1 MQARVRSARD
11 LWAGLLYLGFGGI
24 GLYVGS
30 GYRMG
35 TAAAMGPGYFPAI
48 LSGLLLL
55 FGCVSLVR
63 AFLLQGDGVS
73 RPAWRIAAIILGSI
87 AAFTL
92 LLEPLGL
99 IAALS
104 ALILGSATASTHF
117 RLGAKPLLAAA
128 TLVAACGLV
137 FVHWLRLPMPLLGPW
152 LGGS

>member
-24 GLYVGS
+24 GLYVGA

-55 FGCVSLVR
+55 FGCVSLAR
-63 AFLLQGDGVS
+63 AFLIAGESVS
-73 RPAWRIAAIILGSI
+73 PPAWRVAAVILGSI

-92 LLEPLGL
+92 LLEPVGL
-99 IAALS
+99 IVALS
-104 ALILGSATASTHF
+104 VLILGSAAASTHF
-117 RLGAKPLLAAA
+117 HLAPMPMLAAA
-128 TLVAACGLV
+128 GLVAACAVV
-137 FVHWLRLPMPLLGPW
+137 FVYWLRLPMPLLGPW
-152 LGGS
+152 LGGA